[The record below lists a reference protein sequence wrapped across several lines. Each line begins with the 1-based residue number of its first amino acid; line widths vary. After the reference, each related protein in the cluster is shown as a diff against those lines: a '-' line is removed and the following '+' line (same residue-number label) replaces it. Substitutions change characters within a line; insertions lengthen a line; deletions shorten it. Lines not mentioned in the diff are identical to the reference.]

1 VVPLKTILT
10 ALREEGKAVDEE
22 ARTIARALGGQTIA
36 DAISPEED
44 EESEEGDGKED

>member
-1 VVPLKTILT
+1 MVPLKTILT
-10 ALREEGKAVDEE
+10 ALREEDKVVDEE

-44 EESEEGDGKED
+44 EEGDGEEG